1 MTDANLLLGR
11 LVPEFFPRIFGKSED
26 QPLDAEAPR
35 KLFEELAKE
44 INAGQ
49 AREMGLDEIVY
60 GCVAICCREKPEREL
75 RGCADSSRSRM
86 RRCAGRSARSP
97 RRAGTRQGSM
107 CASRSPPVFLM
118 VLMD

>member
-26 QPLDAEAPR
+26 QPLDVEAPR
-35 KLFEELAKE
+35 KLFEELAKD

-60 GCVAICCREKPEREL
+60 GCAAICYREKLERVL
-75 RGCADSSRSRM
+75 KWCTDSSRSQT
-86 RRCAGRSARSP
+86 RRCAGQSARSP
-97 RRAGTRQGSM
+97 RRVGTRQGSM
-107 CASRSPPVFLM
+107 CTFHCPPV
-118 VLMD
+118 VHVVPVS